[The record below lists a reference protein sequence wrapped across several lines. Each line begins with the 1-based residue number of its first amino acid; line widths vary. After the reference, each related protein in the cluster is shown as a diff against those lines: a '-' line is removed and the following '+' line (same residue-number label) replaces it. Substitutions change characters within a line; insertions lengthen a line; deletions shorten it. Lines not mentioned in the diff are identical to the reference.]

1 MCSCGLRRSEF
12 PNPSATACR
21 SEDLANTIAQQFIA
35 YVDANFGEAGECD
48 LRDFANA
55 VFWPMTVALFGKNA
69 GKDAAPD
76 LCALLP
82 TSLPAS

>member
-1 MCSCGLRRSEF
+1 MAAPALPFSDFLTLRG
-12 PNPSATACR
+12 

-76 LCALLP
+76 LCVLLP
-82 TSLPAS
+82 TSWWLPNG